1 MKNRC
6 KKLCK
11 NFLSSRISRSSRL
24 SPSIHFSIYAQTNQ
38 LYADF
43 FYSYSSYLGQILHVS
58 RSSKSKCKNTIHR
71 IPSKKLKNQK
81 YTRPFRPK
89 KKNNDF
95 WPLWFFGRLEYRNR
109 CTLNERI
116 TRNHCLGNAKPHQLV
131 HNTPKKRRI
140 EGRARGEF
148 WSCRFHLGEREH
160 DVSVHCCE
168 QPSGRDTIKL
178 EIFNGF
184 IILPQLGRKYT
195 NILRIS
201 GRMRWSF
208 RGNELW
214 MSCCFAYS
222 IRIDRA

>member
-1 MKNRC
+1 MQKLSFLPDISLFTPISIDTFFHLCANESVICRFLLFLFFIPWTNITC
-6 KKLCK
+6 FKIIEIEVQKHCTSDTFKKIK
-11 NFLSSRISRSSRL
+11 
-24 SPSIHFSIYAQTNQ
+24 
-38 LYADF
+38 
-43 FYSYSSYLGQILHVS
+43 
-58 RSSKSKCKNTIHR
+58 KSKI
-71 IPSKKLKNQK
+71 
-81 YTRPFRPK
+81 YTTLSTKK

-95 WPLWFFGRLEYRNR
+95 WSLWFFGRLEYRNH